1 MEIYELTPAH
11 KMSITIANAR
21 TNISLNSNIAFVEN
35 NQLYVEP
42 FVYEGAI
49 LNFDSANVTISMI
62 AYEEEK
68 TPYLWQVVHIAKET
82 RDKTTYHVISSNLSG
97 VKINRRENFRLFL
110 GIDATATLM
119 GGKPFQVVVKDIS
132 CSGFAVLVD
141 MNSPISV
148 HKNDIMQL
156 EFVDKSFEEDFVL
169 QGRVVRMDKTDKYLL
184 YGCRLVAENPAVDKY
199 IANKQ
204 LENRVNAKKNNHPNN
219 N

>member
-1 MEIYELTPAH
+1 MEIYELTTAH

-21 TNISLNSNIAFVEN
+21 TNISLNSNIVFVEDN
-35 NQLYVEP
+35 KLYVEP

-49 LNFDSANVTISMI
+49 LNFDSTNVSISMI

-68 TPYLWQVVHIAKET
+68 SPYLWQIVHIVKEV
-82 RDKTTYHVISSNLSG
+82 RDNTTYHVISSNLSG

-119 GGKPFQVVVKDIS
+119 GGKPIQVIVKDIS
-132 CSGFAVLVD
+132 SSGFAVLVD
-141 MNSPISV
+141 MNNPISV

-156 EFVDKSFEEDFVL
+156 EFSDKAFEEDFVL
-169 QGRVVRMDKTDKYLL
+169 HGRVVRMDKTDKYLL
-184 YGCRLVAENPAVDKY
+184 YGCRLVSENPAIDKY

-204 LENRVNAKKNNHPNN
+204 LENRVNAKKNGNN
-219 N
+219 S

>member
-1 MEIYELTPAH
+1 MEIYELTTAH

-21 TNISLNSNIAFVEN
+21 TNISLNSNIVFVEDN
-35 NQLYVEP
+35 KLYVEP

-49 LNFDSANVTISMI
+49 LNFDSTNVSISMI

-68 TPYLWQVVHIAKET
+68 SPYLWQIVHIAKEV
-82 RDKTTYHVISSNLSG
+82 RDNTTYHVISSNLSG

-119 GGKPFQVVVKDIS
+119 GGRPIQVIVKDIS
-132 CSGFAVLVD
+132 SSGFAVLVD
-141 MNSPISV
+141 MNNPISV

-156 EFVDKSFEEDFVL
+156 EFSDKAFEEDFVL
-169 QGRVVRMDKTDKYLL
+169 HGRVVRMDKTDKYLL
-184 YGCRLVAENPAVDKY
+184 YGCRLVSENPAIDKY

-204 LENRVNAKKNNHPNN
+204 LENRVNAKKNGNN
-219 N
+219 S

>member
-21 TNISLNSNIAFVEN
+21 TNISLNSNIVFVEN

-82 RDKTTYHVISSNLSG
+82 RDNTTYHVISSNLSG

-141 MNSPISV
+141 MNSPVSV

-184 YGCRLVAENPAVDKY
+184 YE
-199 IANKQ
+199 I
-204 LENRVNAKKNNHPNN
+204 ENRWFFSNNYSDIFNHPSHSSFVSPIRFV
-219 N
+219 

>member
-1 MEIYELTPAH
+1 MEIYELTTAH

-21 TNISLNSNIAFVEN
+21 TNISLNSNIVFVEDN
-35 NQLYVEP
+35 KLYVEP

-49 LNFDSANVTISMI
+49 LNFDSTNVSISMI

-68 TPYLWQVVHIAKET
+68 SPYLWQIVHIVKEV
-82 RDKTTYHVISSNLSG
+82 RDNTTYHVISSNLSG

-119 GGKPFQVVVKDIS
+119 GGRPIQVIVKDIS
-132 CSGFAVLVD
+132 SSGFAVLVD
-141 MNSPISV
+141 MNNPISV

-156 EFVDKSFEEDFVL
+156 EFSDKAFEEDFVL
-169 QGRVVRMDKTDKYLL
+169 HGRVVRMDKTDKYLL
-184 YGCRLVAENPAVDKY
+184 YGCRLVSENPAIDKY

-204 LENRVNAKKNNHPNN
+204 LENRVNAKKNGNN
-219 N
+219 S

>member
-21 TNISLNSNIAFVEN
+21 TNISLNSNIVFVEN

-82 RDKTTYHVISSNLSG
+82 RDNTTYHVISSNLSG

-119 GGKPFQVVVKDIS
+119 GGKPFQVIVKDIS

-156 EFVDKSFEEDFVL
+156 EFVDKSFEEEYFEVFL
-169 QGRVVRMDKTDKYLL
+169 
-184 YGCRLVAENPAVDKY
+184 
-199 IANKQ
+199 
-204 LENRVNAKKNNHPNN
+204 HPFY
-219 N
+219 